1 MEERKLALNRFDQ
14 VRKPVKRIKLTRSY
28 ICQPIVPNDS
38 KRVWWQTEFAFEC
51 CAERQQLPTSAFLL
65 FPPFSGAQPAGPRN
79 NNRKTG
85 ARWED
90 CSHCNVYHRYN
101 RAPIPSDTFSRPA
114 LDFWDFSRPKDR
126 KWLRSGCESVCK
138 VITNGKTA
146 ADGVKVCRMIDN
158 VHFTKFRDQFIFH
171 LSTTILHKDIAAG
184 LLCGQPVE
192 N

>member
-1 MEERKLALNRFDQ
+1 MIPKECGDKLNLHLNAAQ
-14 VRKPVKRIKLTRSY
+14 SGSS
-28 ICQPIVPNDS
+28 CQPPLFCS
-38 KRVWWQTEFAFEC
+38 SR
-51 CAERQQLPTSAFLL
+51 LFL
-65 FPPFSGAQPAGPRN
+65 
-79 NNRKTG
+79 
-85 ARWED
+85 ARSRPGRGTTIEKQARGGRTALTAHQRLYFNKY
-90 CSHCNVYHRYN
+90 CKAVNVCHRYN